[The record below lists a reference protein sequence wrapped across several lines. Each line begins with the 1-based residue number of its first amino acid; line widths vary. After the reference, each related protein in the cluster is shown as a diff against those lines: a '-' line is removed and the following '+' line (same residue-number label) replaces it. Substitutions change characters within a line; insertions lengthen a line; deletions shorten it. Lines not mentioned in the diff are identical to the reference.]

1 MIVVSSLYTSI
12 LPLTAAAETVTVF
25 PAAVGRVRY
34 ASTDVLS
41 AADLCPSAPLHAED
55 TVCVFVASF
64 TASVLPSSDLRMNP
78 LNAVDGWERVTVRRA
93 PGAGDAPPSCAS
105 A

>member
-1 MIVVSSLYTSI
+1 MIACDLYTSI
-12 LPLTAAAETVTVF
+12 LPLTASAETVTVF

-41 AADLCPSAPLHAED
+41 AADLCPSAPLHAD

-64 TASVLPSSDLRMNP
+64 TASVPASDLMMNP
-78 LNAVDGWERVTVRRA
+78 LNAVDGWERVTVTRA